1 MFRVSAPGRLFWGL
15 SIVALYQVLARKW
28 RPSQFSDVRGQD
40 HIIKTIKNSILNN
53 RVASAYLF
61 SGTRGVGKT
70 SVARLLAKAL
80 CCPNAKD
87 AEPCNQCQSCI
98 EITNASSIDVQEI
111 DGASNNGV
119 DSVREIRENIMYPP
133 VSSKYKIY
141 IIDEVHMLS
150 TSAFNALLKTL
161 EEPPAHGIFIFATTE
176 MSKIPQTI
184 VSRCQSFDFK
194 KLSIDAIAAT
204 LKDIVGKESVSATE
218 PALYAIA
225 REARGSLRDSLS
237 MLDKVISFAGN
248 DFTDTDVM
256 NILGFVDRN
265 MIFGITSSIVQ
276 NDPKTCLSLSRKLFD
291 DGYDVRSVTDT
302 LVEIFR
308 NMLFIKNGLADMLA
322 GELPDYELKELQL
335 NASKVSPPD
344 IEQWFYMANSCA
356 EEASRSAYPW
366 IMVEVG
372 LLSMCSKPSNTS
384 IDELIKTLK
393 NSPASVSAPVIEK
406 KNVSSTPTQPINNKS
421 FDWDELLIKISNS
434 NPQMSD
440 VLSRAKF
447 TGLKQGKTI
456 LLDYSETPE
465 LVGINQEFFRH
476 LEETVYELC
485 GSLYRIEIVNSVIM
499 QRVADNDSRKKALLD
514 KELVKDAQQIFGAK
528 IGKVNLF

>member
-1 MFRVSAPGRLFWGL
+1 M
-15 SIVALYQVLARKW
+15 LARKW
-28 RPSQFSDVRGQD
+28 RPIQFSDVKGQD

-53 RVASAYLF
+53 RVAAAYLF

-80 CCPNAKD
+80 CCTDLKD
-87 AEPCNQCQSCI
+87 GEPCNKCQSCI
-98 EITNASSIDVQEI
+98 EITSGSSIDIQEI

-119 DSVREIRENIMYPP
+119 DSVRDIRDNILYPP

-161 EEPPAHGIFIFATTE
+161 EEPPAHGIFILATTE
-176 MSKIPQTI
+176 MGKIPQTI

-204 LKDIVGKESVSATE
+204 LKDIIIKENVSATD
-218 PALYAIA
+218 LSLNAIA

-248 DFTDTDVM
+248 KFDDNEVR

-265 MIFGITSSIVQ
+265 MVFGIASAIVK
-276 NDPKTCLSLSRKLFD
+276 NEVRGCLTLSKKLFD
-291 DGYDVRSVTDT
+291 EAYDVKNVTDT

-308 NMLFIKNGLADMLA
+308 NMLFVKNGLSDMLA
-322 GELPDYELKELQL
+322 EELPDYELKELE
-335 NASKVSPPD
+335 ASSAKISSTD
-344 IEQWFYMANSCA
+344 IEQWFYMANNCA
-356 EEASRSAYPW
+356 EEVARSAYPW
-366 IMVEVG
+366 IIFDVS
-372 LLSMCSKPSNTS
+372 LISMCSKPSNES
-384 IDELIKTLK
+384 LGELIETLR
-393 NSPASVSAPVIEK
+393 NAPTVAISTTVSNVEK
-406 KNVSSTPTQPINNKS
+406 KNVKT
-421 FDWDELLIKISNS
+421 FDWHELLNKISAS
-434 NPQMSD
+434 SPQISD
-440 VLSRAKF
+440 VLSKAKF

-456 LLDYSETPE
+456 LLDYSDTPE
-465 LVGINQEFFRH
+465 LVGLNQDFFRSV
-476 LEETVYELC
+476 EETVYELY

-499 QRVADNDSRKKALLD
+499 QRVANNEIRKKSLLE
-514 KELVKDAQQIFGAK
+514 KEAVKDAQEILGAK
-528 IGKVNLF
+528 IEKINLF